1 MDEQEQV
8 IDLRVLLRVLL
19 NHLAPIAIV
28 AVAAAI
34 IGFILSAFIIPKK
47 YESSAML
54 YVESNTSQS
63 SDSININDI
72 NAAQKIVST
81 CQVLFKNDYVITALN
96 EALGNTYDNDA
107 LKGMISIEPVNSTQ
121 ILSVTV
127 TAGSPENA
135 QLIAAK
141 LSELSQAEFKRVIKN
156 GSIEVVSEATLPE
169 GHSYPSKGTF
179 TAVALLLGL
188 VGTYFIF
195 LLIEIFDTKIKP
207 DDDLAQRYGI
217 PVFAEIVDFETA
229 DKSGYKYESYGRNR
243 SVTKEQG
250 GA

>member
-1 MDEQEQV
+1 
-8 IDLRVLLRVLL
+8 
-19 NHLAPIAIV
+19 
-28 AVAAAI
+28 
-34 IGFILSAFIIPKK
+34 
-47 YESSAML
+47 ML
-54 YVESNTSQS
+54 YVESNASQGS

-96 EALGNTYDNDA
+96 EALGNTYDNSD

-179 TAVALLLGL
+179 TAVAFLLGL
-188 VGTYFIF
+188 AGSYFVF